1 MKTTVLTAIP
11 QELINRDQW
20 VLWRLETRNKKQ
32 TKIPYQINGLNADST
47 NFNTWTTYDNA
58 VNALDSGKYSGIG
71 YVLTS
76 DDPYTVIDLDDC
88 IIDGKVKPEAME
100 LIEKLDSYTEYSQ
113 SGKGLH
119 IFIRGK
125 KPGNRSK
132 NAEKNIELY
141 DNKRF
146 IVMTG
151 NHVEGTPKGI
161 KDRQVSLDYIYDQY
175 FSVSTENKQ
184 QEIGLIKDLKPSPDM
199 DDQEILSIAFNAANG
214 DVIKRLYDGDTS
226 MHNNDHS
233 GADQALCNHLVF
245 YTQKPEQIDR
255 IFRGSKL
262 YRDKW
267 DSKRGNTTY
276 GMITINEAINK
287 LKNTYQK
294 KNDFQSESIIIP
306 EPFKVIDESLY
317 SIKKAKNENENDQTI
332 FVSRHVPILTK
343 EFHNVERPQLLYEIT
358 WKQGKRIVKEVVPAS
373 TVATSV

>member
-151 NHVEGTPKGI
+151 NHVVGTPTDI
-161 KDRQVSLDYIYDQY
+161 KDRQVLLDYIYDQY

-199 DDQEILSIAFNAANG
+199 EDKKILSIAFNAANG

-262 YRDKW
+262 YRKKW

-276 GMITINEAINK
+276 GMITINAAINK

-358 WKQGKRIVKEVVPAS
+358 WKQGNRIVKEVVPAS